1 MEPAFTA
8 REYAN
13 WCGMT
18 ERSAQ
23 RFLAEQKIPFV
34 MEGRSRLYHSK
45 DLTPDAQQRIVKG
58 CHVST
63 GIVPVTP
70 GHNSLV
76 PASLAQAVAD
86 PPPQGLREDLLK
98 DSRVQYCAGI
108 VREAS
113 NVPDGCR
120 ARKWVE
126 HVAQKHNLTPKT
138 VYAFIAREKHGGL
151 AAHRHTKKNKG
162 KPKLWDEAALEF
174 GIGLALKRQH
184 RKMSEKAIYKAL
196 KAEADQRG
204 WAVGG
209 YRSFTLH
216 LAKRLNPLLL
226 ALRDGGTRALDN
238 ILPPILRSYADLEP
252 FEIVCGDQHK
262 FDFWVQDDDTGAIF
276 RPEGYFFVD
285 LRTRGIYGLWLGKRY
300 NSYGIGLALRFGCRF
315 CGAFKSVYSDNGR
328 LELSRYISG
337 IVNEIT
343 LFGGCVGEE
352 IDLPVDLSDEDPE
365 EAACSV
371 LVKHRRA
378 IVKNAKAKLI
388 ESFFRHFEALLRDE
402 FKVPGHVKRLSA
414 SGEEQEIDEL
424 EIKKLAQAGKLLK
437 FSDFLHTVFEAAR
450 FYNQKRPHRGV
461 LKEWAWNPRPPEVTP
476 SQCLTKCYE
485 EGFTPVRISEEALD
499 LAFLP
504 KETRTVD
511 RGRIRFRTPR
521 ADLYEHSALA
531 ALHGQQV
538 SIRFDSLDPG
548 WILVYHNSEFI
559 CRALPVEYSS
569 MKDMGVALR
578 KIKEKAQAK
587 KIVIAKYKLFESAAP
602 DLTQYPTIPRL
613 ETNAKA
619 VREKLET
626 EGKYGKKLIGEPSAE
641 QIEAEIRANEAVE
654 SHQANSAFVE
664 VESSG
669 NRPVFENEVDR
680 YKFVLHQE
688 KQGVSLST
696 ADRKF
701 RMEFEAAL
709 DGDLRIMWACYK
721 ETNEIQGQD
730 ATPVARV
737 G

>member
-1 MEPAFTA
+1 MKSMFTS
-8 REYAN
+8 REYGDF
-13 WCGMT
+13 CGMT

-70 GHNSLV
+70 GHNSLI

-86 PPPQGLREDLLK
+86 PCPQGLREDLLK
-98 DSRVQYCAGI
+98 DSRVQYCARI

-113 NVPDGCR
+113 NVPDGWL

-196 KAEADQRG
+196 KVEADQRG
-204 WAVGG
+204 WAIAG
-209 YRSFTLH
+209 YRSFTGY

-238 ILPPILRSYADLEP
+238 ILPPILRSYADLAP
-252 FEIVCGDQHK
+252 FEIVCGDQHR
-262 FDFWVQDDDTGAIF
+262 FDFWVQDVETGAIF

-285 LRTRGIYGLWLGKRY
+285 LRTRLIYGLWLGRRY
-300 NSYGIGLALRFGCRF
+300 NSHGIGLALRSGCRWW
-315 CGAFKSVYSDNGR
+315 GGFKSIYTDNGKP
-328 LELSRYISG
+328 EISKYVAG

-365 EAACSV
+365 EVACAV
-371 LVKHRRA
+371 LIKQRRA

-388 ESFFRHFEALLRDE
+388 ESFFHHFEALMRDQ
-402 FKVPGHVKRLSA
+402 FKVPGHAKRLSA

-437 FSDFLHTVFEAAR
+437 FSEFQCAVIEAANY
-450 FYNQKRPHRGV
+450 YNLERPHRGV
-461 LKEWAWNPRPPEVTP
+461 LKEWAWRPRPTEVTP
-476 SQCLTKCYE
+476 AKCLVACYE
-485 EGFTPVRISEEALD
+485 EGWRPVKISSDDLD

-504 KETRTVD
+504 EETRTVD
-511 RGRIRFRTPR
+511 RGRIRFRTPV

-531 ALHGQQV
+531 ALHGRQV
-538 SIRFDSLDPG
+538 SIRFDPIEPG
-548 WILVYHNSEFI
+548 WILVFHNSEFI

-569 MKDMGVALR
+569 MKDMSLAKR
-578 KIKEKAQAK
+578 KIQEKAQDRK
-587 KIVIAKYKLFESAAP
+587 QIVTEYKQLTSPIP
-602 DLTQYPTIPRL
+602 DLTQHSTIPPL
-613 ETNAKA
+613 EVTAIII
-619 VREKLET
+619 REKLET
-626 EGKYGKKLIGEPSAE
+626 EHISGDKRIYGQTAE
-641 QIEAEIRANEAVE
+641 EIEAQICANEAAE
-654 SHQANSAFVE
+654 SCPTNSAFVE

-680 YKFVLHQE
+680 YKFVLHQ
-688 KQGVSLST
+688 KKKGLAT
-696 ADRKF
+696 AEDCKF
-701 RMEFEAAL
+701 KIEFEAAL
-709 DGDLRIMWACYK
+709 DGDLRTMWAIYK
-721 ETNEIQGQD
+721 ETNGIQDQG
-730 ATPVARV
+730 AMPAERV